1 MDSVRAFKILAR
13 QRLKEH
19 RTPPE
24 EARSLQRTQHLI
36 AQEAGFTNWAALR
49 SADDFE
55 RRLALLMQDWP
66 QLTSVGMDG
75 IRGTAFGTR
84 KYFALSPQER
94 DMKLTELREYLRGEL
109 EAIRWVH
116 DWLIESVTPL
126 KGLNRSRSS
135 YGLKHLAEELR
146 GDYLTNGAFIAGA
159 LLAGF
164 TSDVTGPNQLERN
177 VRFNMSERD
186 LKAEERRRDAVRRD
200 RRLARTTQPSDRVFL
215 SHGPDYDDGEL
226 IARSELPDYAFR
238 AAGNIDG
245 SKFDGLEGDGPRWY
259 EEWVVEH

>member
-1 MDSVRAFKILAR
+1 MDSVRAFKTLAR

-19 RTPPE
+19 GAPLQE
-24 EARSLQRTQHLI
+24 LRSLQKTQHLI
-36 AQEAGFTNWAALR
+36 AQEAGFTNWATLR

-55 RRLALLMQDWP
+55 RRLALLMHDWP

-84 KYFALSPQER
+84 EFSALSPQER
-94 DMKLTELREYLRGEL
+94 DVKYTELRKYLRGEL
-109 EAIRWVH
+109 DAIRWVH

-164 TSDVTGPNQLERN
+164 ISDVTGPNQLERN
-177 VRFNMSERD
+177 VTFNMSERD
-186 LKAEERRRDAVRRD
+186 LKAQELRRHTVRRD
-200 RRLARTTQPSDRVFL
+200 RRFAGTTQPSDRVFL
-215 SHGPDYDDGEL
+215 SLGPDYDDGEL
-226 IARSELPDYAFR
+226 IARSELPDYASR
-238 AAGNIDG
+238 AVGNIDG
-245 SKFDGLEGDGPRWY
+245 SMFDGLRGDGPRWY
-259 EEWVVEH
+259 EEWVVEQ

>member
-1 MDSVRAFKILAR
+1 MDSVRAFKTLAR
-13 QRLKEH
+13 QRLKGH
-19 RTPPE
+19 RTPLE
-24 EARSLQRTQHLI
+24 ESRSLQQTQHLI
-36 AQEAGFTNWAALR
+36 AQEVGFTNWAALR

-55 RRLALLMQDWP
+55 RRLALLMHDWP

-84 KYFALSPQER
+84 EYFLLSPHER
-94 DMKLTELREYLRGEL
+94 DVKYIELREHVRGEL
-109 EAIRWVH
+109 DAIRWVH
-116 DWLIESVTPL
+116 DWLVVSVTPL

-146 GDYLTNGAFIAGA
+146 GEYLTNGAFIAGA

-164 TSDVTGPNQLERN
+164 ISDVTGPGQLERN
-177 VRFNMSERD
+177 VIFNMSERD

-200 RRLARTTQPSDRVFL
+200 RNLSRTTQPSDRVFL

-226 IARSELPDYAFR
+226 ILRSELPGYAFR

-245 SKFDGLEGDGPRWY
+245 SQFDGVEGDGPRWY
-259 EEWVVEH
+259 EEWVIEQ